1 MPRTNGPLVLFNLS
15 SASAAAWFRRT
26 ASSYDQHTIGSHL
39 KETSL
44 LLRPAKEDEREALG
58 DLKLRA
64 TLAWGDHTRE
74 VLLALGGDELAAE
87 LVVAS
92 FVAESS
98 GRIVGFATL
107 VPKDTLEAEVE
118 ELFIEPSEWR
128 KGIGT
133 QLLKEAERRAIVA
146 GARRLRVAANPR
158 AQVFYEACGFH
169 VIGKVPDSFGFAPL
183 MQKQLN
189 C

>member
-1 MPRTNGPLVLFNLS
+1 LYLVSFQIVKG
-15 SASAAAWFRRT
+15 T
-26 ASSYDQHTIGSHL
+26 V
-39 KETSL
+39 L
-44 LLRPAKEDEREALG
+44 LLRSANKDEREALG
-58 DLKLRA
+58 ALKLRA

-87 LVVAS
+87 LLAAS
-92 FVAESS
+92 FVAEIG
-98 GRIVGFATL
+98 GRIAGFATL
-107 VPKDTLEAEVE
+107 VTKDDLEAEVE

-133 QLLKEAERRAIVA
+133 RLLKEAERRAIVA

-158 AQVFYEACGFH
+158 AQAFYEACGFH

-183 MQKQLN
+183 MQKQLS
-189 C
+189 